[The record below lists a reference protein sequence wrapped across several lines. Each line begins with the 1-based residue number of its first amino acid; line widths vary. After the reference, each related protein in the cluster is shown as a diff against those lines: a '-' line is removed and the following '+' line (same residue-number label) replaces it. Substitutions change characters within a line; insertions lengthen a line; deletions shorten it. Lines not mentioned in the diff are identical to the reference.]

1 MEIYPSDRVIHH
13 LKNWVHAF
21 ENRCFSLLIFRF
33 SSWYL
38 FPFKVILDDLPN
50 EFATALREYNRQVT
64 DVFSQYLTAV
74 AADLEKERG
83 EENKLPLSG
92 IGKIRSLIILYVTVF
107 FFFEREVKFLIRF
120 MASSLVLQ
128 GSVFSWKQLFI
139 FDGFD
144 KNYTWHFLSLFFLF
158 VCFLQ
163 VTLTSQFC
171 ATAKRCIFG
180 NYIRSKGIILY
191 KFLTLG

>member
-1 MEIYPSDRVIHH
+1 MLLTAY
-13 LKNWVHAF
+13 
-21 ENRCFSLLIFRF
+21 FSVFGFRF
-33 SSWYL
+33 SSTYL
-38 FPFKVILDDLPN
+38 FPFKVILEGLPH
-50 EFATALREYNRQVT
+50 EFATARKEYNRRVT
-64 DVFSQYLTAV
+64 DVFRQYIITV
-74 AADLEKERG
+74 AADLERERG

-92 IGKIRSLIILYVTVF
+92 IGKIRSLIILYGTVF
-107 FFFEREVKFLIRF
+107 FFFERKVKFLIRF

-144 KNYTWHFLSLFFLF
+144 KSYTWHVLSLFFLF

-171 ATAKRCIFG
+171 ATAKRKAWCIFG
-180 NYIRSKGIILY
+180 NYIGSKGIILC